1 MVLSVAGKHAL
12 VTGGGSG
19 INLAFCRLLLTKG
32 CSVIIADLQLRP
44 EAQALLDEYPH
55 GSNKSGG
62 KPSAVFHKTDVT
74 SWKQLNALWT
84 AALSAFPTVDIV
96 VPGAGLFEP
105 RWSSF
110 WDPPRSAANPDT
122 ASRDDA
128 EGEPGHY
135 ATMDVNLTAPI
146 RLSQIAIGH
155 WTTNHQQG
163 CLVHVGS
170 MAGYSSAI
178 NTPLYFASKHGLHG
192 FVRSLAGLRDEL
204 GIRVSCV
211 APGGVRTPLWADDPD
226 KCDMIDES
234 TVLLEP
240 EEVAEAMYQLV
251 VDENLGNGT
260 IFECDKRATRVV
272 PEYEGDPPSAES
284 GSVKGYYEAQR
295 ELYDRLKKDGLKV

>member
-1 MVLSVAGKHAL
+1 
-12 VTGGGSG
+12 
-19 INLAFCRLLLTKG
+19 
-32 CSVIIADLQLRP
+32 
-44 EAQALLDEYPH
+44 
-55 GSNKSGG
+55 
-62 KPSAVFHKTDVT
+62 VT
-74 SWKQLNALWT
+74 SWKQLNALWA

-135 ATMDVNLTAPI
+135 ATMDVNLSAPI
-146 RLSQIAIGH
+146 RLSQIAIGY

-170 MAGYSSAI
+170 IAGYSSAI

-211 APGGVRTPLWADDPD
+211 APGTVRVSFEFFFLPPPISSPIRSLCLFHGSEKQSPLTSHAQQTPLWAEDPD
-226 KCDMIDES
+226 KRDMIDES
-234 TVLLEP
+234 TVMLEP

-260 IFECDKRATRVV
+260 IFECAKRATRVV
-272 PEYEGDPPSAES
+272 PEYNADPPSAES
-284 GSVKGYYEAQR
+284 GSVQGYIEAQT